1 MWNPFSDDSFIAV
14 VKLGFVYHFEGRK
27 GNSCEVVPIDTE
39 PHPKTAY
46 KTKPNYP
53 EDLKLSLKTFRFRV
67 QGDDTEMGVV
77 FRRD

>member
-1 MWNPFSDDSFIAV
+1 M
-14 VKLGFVYHFEGRK
+14 K
-27 GNSCEVVPIDTE
+27 GNICEVAPMDTE
-39 PHPKTAY
+39 PHPNTAY

-67 QGDDTEMGVV
+67 QGDDTEMDVV